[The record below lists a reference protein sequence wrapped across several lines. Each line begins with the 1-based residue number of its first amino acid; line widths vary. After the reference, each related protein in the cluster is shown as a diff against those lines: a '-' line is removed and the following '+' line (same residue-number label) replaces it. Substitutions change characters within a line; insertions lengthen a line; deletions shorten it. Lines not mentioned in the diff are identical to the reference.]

1 MRKTAREISEL
12 LGGEL
17 IGDGDVVVTRLTS
30 ILSAGK
36 GDVTFL
42 ARSTYAARA
51 RASQASVIIVGRDW
65 KEPLPQTLIR
75 VENPSAAFQRL
86 TEATAPPPVKFAP
99 GIHPTAVIAPDA
111 TLGKGISVQPYA
123 VIEPGAVI
131 GDDTVIGAYVYVG
144 HEVRI
149 GQQCVIYP
157 HVVIRDRCLVG
168 SRVIMHSGVVIGA
181 DGFGYD
187 SGPQGHKKIPQLG
200 IVEIEDDVEIGAN
213 TTVDRARFDRTLIR
227 QGAKLDNLVQIGHN
241 CIVGRHSIIC
251 SQVGVSGSCVIG
263 DFVIL
268 AGQVGLADHLNIGDG
283 AIALAKSGLHQDVP
297 PKGKVFGAVAR
308 PAMEEMKLEACK
320 ARLPELFSRVK
331 QIEKRLGEGGEEKKD

>member
-1 MRKTAREISEL
+1 MTAREISTL

-17 IGDGDVVVTRLTS
+17 VGDGEVVVTRLRS

-42 ARSTYAARA
+42 ARATYAARA
-51 RASQASVIIVGRDW
+51 RASQASVILVGRDW

-75 VENPSAAFQRL
+75 VDNPSAAFQRL

-111 TLGKGISVQPYA
+111 KLGKDVSVQPYA
-123 VIEPGAVI
+123 VIEPGAEI
-131 GDDTVIGAYVYVG
+131 GDGTVIGAYTYIG
-144 HEVRI
+144 HEAKV
-149 GQQCVIYP
+149 GAQCILYP
-157 HVVIRDRCLVG
+157 HVVVRDRCLVG
-168 SRVIMHSGVVIGA
+168 NRVILHPGVVIGA

-200 IVEIEDDVEIGAN
+200 IVEIQDDVEIGAN
-213 TTVDRARFDRTLIR
+213 STVDRARFDRTIIG
-227 QGAKLDNLVQIGHN
+227 QGTKIDNLVQVGHN
-241 CIVGRHSIIC
+241 CVVGKHCIIC

-263 DFVIL
+263 DGVIL

-308 PAMEEMKLEACK
+308 PAGEEMKIEACK
-320 ARLPELFSRVK
+320 ARLPELFARVK
-331 QIEKRLGEGGEEKKD
+331 ELEKRLGEGGGKKD

>member
-1 MRKTAREISEL
+1 MTAREISEL

-17 IGDGDVVVTRLTS
+17 VGDGDVAVTRLRS

-42 ARSTYAARA
+42 ARVTYAARA
-51 RASQASVIIVGRDW
+51 RASQASIILVGRDW
-65 KEPLPQTLIR
+65 KEPLKQTLIR
-75 VENPSAAFQRL
+75 VENPSASFQRL

-111 TLGKGISVQPYA
+111 RLGNDVSVQPYA

-131 GDDTVIGAYVYVG
+131 GDGTVIGAYVYVG
-144 HEVRI
+144 HEAKI
-149 GQQCVIYP
+149 GSQCLFYP

-168 SRVIMHSGVVIGA
+168 NRVILHSGVVIGA

-200 IVEIEDDVEIGAN
+200 IVELEDDVEIGAN
-213 TTVDRARFDRTLIR
+213 STVDRARFDRTIIG
-227 QGAKLDNLVQIGHN
+227 QGTKIDNLVQIGHN
-241 CIVGRHSIIC
+241 CVVGRHCIIC
-251 SQVGVSGSCVIG
+251 SQVGISGSCVLG
-263 DFVIL
+263 DGVIL

-283 AIALAKSGLHQDVP
+283 AIALAKSGLHLDVP

-308 PAMEEMKLEACK
+308 PAGEEMKIEACK
-320 ARLPELFSRVK
+320 VRLPELFTRVK
-331 QIEKRLGEGGEEKKD
+331 QIEKRLDKGDEEKKD

>member
-1 MRKTAREISEL
+1 MTAREISDL

-17 IGDGDVVVTRLTS
+17 VGDGDAVVTRLQS

-42 ARSTYAARA
+42 ARATYAARA
-51 RASQASVIIVGRDW
+51 RASRASVILVGRDW
-65 KEPLPQTLIR
+65 KEPLSQTLIR
-75 VENPSAAFQRL
+75 VDNPSAAFQKL

-99 GIHPTAVIAPDA
+99 GIHSTAVIAPDVK
-111 TLGKGISVQPYA
+111 LGCNVSVQPYA
-123 VIEPGAVI
+123 VIEPGVEI
-131 GDDTVIGAYVYVG
+131 GDGTVIGAYVYVG
-144 HEVRI
+144 HEVKV
-149 GQQCVIYP
+149 GSQCHLYP

-168 SRVIMHSGVVIGA
+168 NRVIMHPGVVIGA

-213 TTVDRARFDRTLIR
+213 TTIDRARFDRTLIR
-227 QGAKLDNLVQIGHN
+227 QGTKIDNMVQIGHN
-241 CIVGRHSIIC
+241 VIIGRHSIIC
-251 SQVGVSGSCVIG
+251 AQVGISGSCVIG
-263 DFVIL
+263 DGVIL

-283 AIALAKSGLHQDVP
+283 AVALAKSGLHQDVP

-308 PAMEEMKLEACK
+308 PAAEEMKLEACK
-320 ARLPELFSRVK
+320 VRLPELFARVK
-331 QIEKRLGEGGEEKKD
+331 QIEKRLGEGGEEKKG

>member
-1 MRKTAREISEL
+1 MTAREISEL

-17 IGDGDVVVTRLTS
+17 VGDGDVVVTRLRS

-42 ARSTYAARA
+42 ARATYAARA
-51 RASQASVIIVGRDW
+51 RSSQASVILVGRDW
-65 KEPLPQTLIR
+65 KEPLSQTIIR
-75 VENPSAAFQRL
+75 VDNPSAAFQKL

-99 GIHPTAVIAPDA
+99 GTHPTAVIAPDA
-111 TLGKGISVQPYA
+111 KLGRDVSVQPYA

-131 GDDTVIGAYVYVG
+131 GDGTVIGAYVYVG
-144 HEVRI
+144 HEARI
-149 GQQCVIYP
+149 GSQCLLYP

-168 SRVIMHSGVVIGA
+168 NRVIMHSGVVIGA

-213 TTVDRARFDRTLIR
+213 TTIDRARFDRTLIR
-227 QGAKLDNLVQIGHN
+227 QGTKIDNMVQIGHN
-241 CIVGRHSIIC
+241 VIIGRHSIIC
-251 SQVGVSGSCVIG
+251 AQVGISGSCVIG
-263 DFVIL
+263 DGVIL

-308 PAMEEMKLEACK
+308 PAAEEMKLEACK
-320 ARLPELFSRVK
+320 VRLPELFARVK
-331 QIEKRLGEGGEEKKD
+331 QIEKRLGEDKKD